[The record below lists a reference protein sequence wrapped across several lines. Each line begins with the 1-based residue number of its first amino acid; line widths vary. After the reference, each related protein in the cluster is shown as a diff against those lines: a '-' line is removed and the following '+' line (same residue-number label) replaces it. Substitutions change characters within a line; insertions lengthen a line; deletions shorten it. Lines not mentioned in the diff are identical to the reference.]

1 MSVSSLFRLPRRT
14 PKPGRHTIAAVRSQ
28 RADAAVNDAADSAR
42 TPLPAAMPGPDT
54 APWLP
59 APEADAAGVAEAPGP
74 LPLEPLPP
82 QPGED
87 PAMTVALAPL
97 REALREAAMARPA
110 TTEDLARA
118 ADRLRALPPS
128 PGPDAPVAYLRNI
141 TPGPGRDPHEPL
153 NGLPCFAG
161 TTRMPDGSPVAGL
174 FLGDEDAEGRLV
186 LDVLSVAWL
195 GRLIDA
201 AEEAREEL
209 YALMSGRRD
218 VADEAGAA

>member
-28 RADAAVNDAADSAR
+28 QA
-42 TPLPAAMPGPDT
+42 DT

-59 APEADAAGVAEAPGP
+59 APEAEAAGVAEAPGP

-82 QPGED
+82 QPGEPD
-87 PAMTVALAPL
+87 TML
-97 REALREAAMARPA
+97 
-110 TTEDLARA
+110 LARVR
-118 ADRLRALPPS
+118 DSLRAI
-128 PGPDAPVAYLRNI
+128 PDAPVAYLRNI
-141 TPGPGRDPHEPL
+141 TPGPSRDPHEPL

-186 LDVLSVAWL
+186 LDVLSITWL